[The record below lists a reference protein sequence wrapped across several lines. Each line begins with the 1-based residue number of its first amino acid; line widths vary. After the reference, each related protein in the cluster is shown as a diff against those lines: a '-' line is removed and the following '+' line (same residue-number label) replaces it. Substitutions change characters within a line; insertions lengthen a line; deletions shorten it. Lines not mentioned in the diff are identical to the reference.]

1 MQFQSVQID
10 GFGTLADLRI
20 DDLSSGLNVYYGPN
34 GSGKT
39 TILHFLRGVFC
50 GFDEA
55 RRLHLLPPLN
65 GGAPGGSL
73 TLADDPSRFTVIR
86 RGRADHADALAIQ
99 VRHGSPDDAQLLR
112 TRIERL
118 DRDLVRL
125 LYFVGSSEA
134 HSISGLVHLA
144 LRDGIELTTTCSDAT
159 WISSL
164 TESLDVT
171 RRALWEGPTASRLI
185 GQQQTA
191 LDQATLL
198 ADQSERQQLARQEAV
213 VEELQRTRMHLQ
225 RIEGAYAWLA
235 AEIQPVESDLTECQT
250 RLWSRRTRTVREV
263 QQLAQPGEFLEAGW
277 VRELHELD
285 RQTEHAKQVLRD
297 LAAARLRLTLESTNH
312 ACAETP
318 DEAETLRLEREL
330 LSQLEQQLNRLQRE
344 GETHRTAH
352 SRGACVC
359 DSVLAT
365 FDQHLSELRQTVYV
379 LCQQISRRQTVLSC
393 QSWTQEQ
400 ARIAQCETEVLERI
414 RRLRSRREELL
425 SASRNPLLS
434 RVRHAVSHELLHCRC
449 EQHAGFAARLPA
461 ETILIERPAKAV
473 VTERFVEESEAR
485 PGDADLERSLLAKR
499 EDLRQQLIELQRRIR
514 DARLRIEA
522 LLAEQRQLADDHTAM
537 ELRFAQRQAEERLTG
552 TREQW
557 TSLTLQQMVLSEA
570 QRRLHREEHSRVI
583 GDASA
588 SLYRLTQGRYTAFHF
603 DPTIKELFIRN
614 AEGQLLPP
622 SALSRGTLD
631 QTALSFRLALVAE
644 YARRGIRLPLVLDDV
659 LVDSDEHRLWAAVEV
674 LREVAAAGQQIVFLT
689 CQEHLSDLFDE
700 HGLTVRTLNGG
711 VRKAARLHSDRV
723 VTPSRS
729 TVEVVAVGPGTEGV
743 VFRSTNERPF
753 AERKAILDDA
763 SVPPVHIEYS
773 QPLLHTAV
781 HTTETIVSP
790 LPRVVENSHDTDAAI
805 RVRVQPE
812 GPYWLRIDSSIGLLP
827 SLGTQMIGRLG
838 SLGVSNLGEL
848 ILLDADTL
856 GSELEALQI
865 SPAQLRLWQA
875 EARLLSCVPDL
886 TGPEAQLLAAI
897 GIQNPVELGAED
909 AESLSRR
916 ISRAQV
922 QGSES
927 CQSWMADQINWPDAD
942 KLRNWI
948 RNGRRAMTF
957 RAASQWAGWRPRRLQ
972 DLEAGDWD
980 RWTRVGNDRAS
991 TERKPREWAERDR
1004 EARELADRSERTSRR
1019 RPRTEHTG
1027 EGLSLVSNSDNSETA
1042 AGSPRCYLLPDSP
1055 VVDAPSIGPKMAEKL
1070 SKLGVI
1076 TVSDFLN
1083 RPAQWIADKLGD
1095 SKLSA
1100 DTLRTWQSQSSLMCQ
1115 VPGLRGHDAQLLVAC
1130 DITTPEQILSYSP
1143 DRLLAIV
1150 GPLAESREGQRM
1162 LRSANAPDMEE
1173 IQDWIRWAQ
1182 ASRPR
1187 RSA

>member
-1 MQFQSVQID
+1 MQFQSVHID

-20 DDLSSGLNVYYGPN
+20 DDISSGLNVYYGAN

-39 TILHFLRGVFC
+39 TILHFLRGAFC

-55 RRLHLLPPLN
+55 RRLKLLPPLK
-65 GGAPGGSL
+65 GGSPGGSL
-73 TLADDPSRFTVIR
+73 TLADGPSRFTVIR

-99 VRHGSPDDAQLLR
+99 VRQGSADEAESLR
-112 TRIERL
+112 TRIEQL
-118 DRDLVRL
+118 DRDLVHL

-144 LRDGIELTTTCSDAT
+144 VRDGIDLTTTRSDAT
-159 WISSL
+159 WISSF
-164 TESLDVT
+164 TESLDA
-171 RRALWEGPTASRLI
+171 RRRSLWEGPTAPRLI
-185 GQQQTA
+185 GQQQSA
-191 LDQATLL
+191 LDQAALL
-198 ADQSERQQLARQEAV
+198 ADQSERQQQARQEAV

-225 RIEGAYAWLA
+225 RLEGEYNWLA

-263 QQLAQPGEFLEAGW
+263 QQIAQPVESIEAGW

-312 ACAETP
+312 ACSETP
-318 DEAETLRLEREL
+318 DEAATLQLQRDL
-330 LSQLEQQLNRLQRE
+330 LSQLEQQVNRLQSE
-344 GETHRTAH
+344 GETHRAAH
-352 SRGACVC
+352 ARGACVC

-365 FDQHLSELRQTVYV
+365 FDLPLAELRQTVYV
-379 LCQQISRRQTVLSC
+379 LCQQISRRQTSLGR
-393 QSWTQEQ
+393 QLGTQEQ

-425 SASRNPLLS
+425 SASRDPLSS

-449 EQHAGFAARLPA
+449 EQHAAFAAQLPA
-461 ETILIERPAKAV
+461 ESILIERPAREI
-473 VTERFVEESEAR
+473 VTERTVDESEAR
-485 PGDADLERSLLAKR
+485 PGDAALERSLLAQHG
-499 EDLRQQLIELQRRIR
+499 ELRVRLIELQRRIR
-514 DARLRIEA
+514 DARLRVEA
-522 LLAEQRQLADDHTAM
+522 LLAEQLGFADDHAAM
-537 ELRFAQRQAEERLTG
+537 ELRFVQRQAEERLAG

-557 TSLTLQQMVLSEA
+557 TSLTLQQTVLSEA
-570 QRRLHREEHSRVI
+570 QRRLHREEYSRVI

-588 SLYRLTQGRYTAFHF
+588 SLNRLTQGRYTAFHF
-603 DPTIKELFIRN
+603 DPSSKELFIRN

-659 LVDSDEHRLWAAVEV
+659 LVDSDEHRLWAAVDV

-700 HGLTVRTLNGG
+700 HGLTVRTLSGG
-711 VRKAARLHSDRV
+711 VRKAARLHPARV
-723 VTPSRS
+723 ATPSRS
-729 TVEVVAVGPGTEGV
+729 TVEVVAVVGGAETTEGSV
-743 VFRSTNERPF
+743 VFRSAKERPF
-753 AERKAILDDA
+753 AERKATLDDA
-763 SVPPVHIEYS
+763 SVQPVRVEYS
-773 QPLLHTAV
+773 PPLLHTAV

-790 LPRVVENSHDTDAAI
+790 LPRVVENSHDTDASL
-805 RVRVQPE
+805 RVRSQPE
-812 GPYWLRIDSSIGLLP
+812 GPYWLRVDSSIGLLP

-838 SLGVSNLGEL
+838 TLGVGNLGEL
-848 ILLDADTL
+848 ILLDANTL

-865 SPAQLRLWQA
+865 APAQLRLWQA
-875 EARLLSCVPDL
+875 EARLLSSVPDL

-909 AESLSRR
+909 AEALSRR
-916 ISRAQV
+916 IARAQ
-922 QGSES
+922 QHGSES
-927 CQSWMADQINWPDAD
+927 WLSWMVDRTDWPDAD
-942 KLRNWI
+942 KLRTWI

-980 RWTRVGNDRAS
+980 QPARDRR
-991 TERKPREWAERDR
+991 EPREWAERDR
-1004 EARELADRSERTSRR
+1004 EERELADRGERTSRR
-1019 RPRTEHTG
+1019 RPRTERTS
-1027 EGLSLVSNSDNSETA
+1027 EGLSLVSKSDESDASPGATRFYLET
-1042 AGSPRCYLLPDSP
+1042 DSP
-1055 VVDAPSIGPKMAEKL
+1055 VVDAPSIGPKMAERLAKI
-1070 SKLGVI
+1070 GVI

-1083 RPAQWIADKLGD
+1083 RPAPWIADKLGD
-1095 SKLSA
+1095 SKLNA

-1130 DITTPEQILSYSP
+1130 EITTPEQLRSYSP
-1143 DRLLAIV
+1143 AGLLALV
-1150 GPLAESREGQRM
+1150 EPLAESREGQRM
-1162 LRSANAPDMEE
+1162 LRSANAPDLAEV
-1173 IQDWIRWAQ
+1173 QDWIQWARE
-1182 ASRPR
+1182 SRQL